1 MININNHTKSIF
13 IKILWILMF
22 FALIFF
28 VMPDL
33 IIMTLSGFEKDAVEI
48 DRCLDSGGSW
58 NEDFR
63 TCEKE

>member
-1 MININNHTKSIF
+1 
-13 IKILWILMF
+13 MF